1 MRRVLVRVAGR
12 ELCLAEI
19 AENPW
24 TRAVGLL
31 GRKQL
36 GEGRALW
43 IRPCRSIHTF
53 FMRFPID
60 VAYVSSDGT
69 VVKTCSRL
77 LPYRLSTGGRGAHS
91 VLELPSGSLER
102 SGLKVRDSLS
112 CAPVDKRAPDRP
124 EQPSSG

>member
-1 MRRVLVRVAGR
+1 MRRVLVRVAER
-12 ELCLAEI
+12 ELCLAEV

-31 GRKQL
+31 GRRQL
-36 GEGRALW
+36 AEGRALW
-43 IRPCRSIHTF
+43 IRPCKSIHTF

-77 LPYRLSTGGRGAHS
+77 LPFRLSMGGRGAHS
-91 VLELPSGSLER
+91 VLELPAGSLER
-102 SGLKVRDSLS
+102 AGLTVGHSLS
-112 CAPVDKRAPDRP
+112 CSPLDEETPDRL
-124 EQPSSG
+124 EPSSG

>member
-12 ELCLAEI
+12 ELCLAEV

-36 GEGRALW
+36 GEGRGLW
-43 IRPCRSIHTF
+43 IRPCRSIHTL

-60 VAYVSSDGT
+60 VAYLSSDGT
-69 VVKTCSRL
+69 VVKTSARL
-77 LPYRLSTGGRGAHS
+77 RPFRLSMGGRRAHS
-91 VLELPSGSLER
+91 VLELPASSLER
-102 SGLKVRDSLS
+102 AGLKVGDRLS
-112 CAPVDKRAPDRP
+112 FSPVDEEALAVL
-124 EQPSSG
+124 G